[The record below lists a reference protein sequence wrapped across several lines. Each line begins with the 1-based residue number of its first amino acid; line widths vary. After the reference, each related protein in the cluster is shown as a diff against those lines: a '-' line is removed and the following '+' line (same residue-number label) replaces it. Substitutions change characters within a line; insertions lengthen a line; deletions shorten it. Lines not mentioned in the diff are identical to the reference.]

1 MQPPVIVIPGITA
14 SLLRD
19 EYAVTPDA
27 VWMSDGGGVVAASP
41 RPLIGID
48 RVVRIVLGLQ
58 RLHAKRGLTLES
70 AEVNGEPG
78 LVLRSDGRIGA
89 TYAIDVVDGRI
100 GAVYVMLNPAKLP
113 AA

>member
-1 MQPPVIVIPGITA
+1 MRAAVD
-14 SLLRD
+14 LR
-19 EYAVTPDA
+19 
-27 VWMSDGGGVVAASP
+27 
-41 RPLIGID
+41 RPELD
-48 RVVRIVLGLQ
+48 Q
-58 RLHAKRGLTLES
+58 FEKRGVES